1 MKLVKIIGPIGV
13 FIAIVISLLL
23 WWVAPHVPSDQA
35 LEKQFYRQ
43 RPSLERLT
51 AMLAEDSRMTRIA
64 PDFLWTQDTA
74 AWPRPES
81 NWGISRFRWDEYK
94 SLFNQAGIA
103 MGVENRGNSKEAI
116 LIVYTWGIVPSGVS
130 VGYLHCGRPDYGYLA
145 TEPACVEQK
154 DSGSG
159 MYTPSTSFGY
169 RYKKI
174 TEDWFILEQSN

>member
-13 FIAIVISLLL
+13 FIAIVISLPL

-116 LIVYTWGIVPSGVS
+116 LIVYTWGIVPSGGECRLPPLRTTRLWVS
-130 VGYLHCGRPDYGYLA
+130 SHRASMCRAKRFRQRNVHPFDFIWIQI
-145 TEPACVEQK
+145 QK
-154 DSGSG
+154 NNRGLVH
-159 MYTPSTSFGY
+159 T
-169 RYKKI
+169 
-174 TEDWFILEQSN
+174 